1 MPAARWVGSAVLRK
15 EDERL
20 LAGQGMFLDDIEV
33 AGVLEAAMLRS
44 PHAHAKIKSVDV
56 SAAEKM
62 PGVKAVRVIQGP
74 GTEIQWALD
83 DWEQYCFVPD
93 FSGTGLIES
102 PVKAIEMWQLEFD
115 AIRAGGALA
124 VFLLLYFFNPA
135 QLVVSTSS
143 EAVGALIQAAK
154 EALKEEI
161 EEKYKDE
168 LKQYKERSVFLQT
181 QVGFFQELIKESA
194 KTTNKAVEALAE
206 LRNQPNAPPG
216 IEEALA
222 QLRQKN
228 TQAAEAILQFTAE
241 RAFVVRVDLE
251 RPRGCVDLADGRVVL
266 IEERLTEDGGIIG
279 LRVDITELKQREA
292 SFRLLFDSNP
302 VPMIVCALDDERIL
316 GVNDAAVEHYGYS
329 RAEFEKLTIRSVQA
343 FESEPPWSGDRS
355 SDEQTARTWKHVRA
369 DGTLIDLAIYSR
381 QLVYGDRPAVLLA
394 LMDITERK
402 RAEARLAFM
411 AQHDG
416 LTGLPNRNLLRQ
428 HMDEILLHTRRSAD
442 KAAVLVLGL
451 DNFKAVNDTLGHGIG
466 DKLLRGVAKRLR
478 STLREE
484 DTLARLN
491 SDEFAIV
498 QSGLARPEDA
508 VLLSRRLLEAVGEPY
523 LLDGH
528 SVVIGASIGIAM
540 APGDGDESDKLLK
553 NADMALSRAKNDSR
567 GTFSFFEA
575 GMDARAQSRRKI
587 ELDLRDAIQNDVL
600 RPYYQPLVD
609 LATGRITGFE
619 ALVRWPHP
627 ERGMI
632 SPAEFIPVA
641 EETGLINALGGLMLR
656 RACMDAAQWPDDVR
670 VAVNL
675 SPLQFRVGNLLSV
688 VMDALKQS
696 GLPARRLELEITE
709 TLLLEKSSQVLAT
722 LHALRALGV
731 RISMDDFGTGYSS
744 LSYLRSFPFDKIKI
758 DQSFVRDLAA
768 NPDAQAIVRS
778 IISLGK
784 GLGVTITAE
793 GVETEAEVNCLRNEG
808 CHEGQGFLFSRA
820 RPNADIV
827 GLLKTQGNW
836 SSPAGAALVA

>member
-1 MPAARWVGSAVLRK
+1 MPKNRPKTVKKLKHAAIARNPGQRAKLSPKLSGKIRRVSVEIGEIVRK
-15 EDERL
+15 RAQAEAAIAEARKSHERL
-20 LAGQGMFLDDIEV
+20 REAIDILPQGIVFLDADGRYILWNKKYAEIYSRSSDLFRPG
-33 AGVLEAAMLRS
+33 ARLEDTIRIGV
-44 PHAHAKIKSVDV
+44 
-56 SAAEKM
+56 
-62 PGVKAVRVIQGP
+62 
-74 GTEIQWALD
+74 
-83 DWEQYCFVPD
+83 
-93 FSGTGLIES
+93 
-102 PVKAIEMWQLEFD
+102 
-115 AIRAGGALA
+115 
-124 VFLLLYFFNPA
+124 
-135 QLVVSTSS
+135 
-143 EAVGALIQAAK
+143 
-154 EALKEEI
+154 
-161 EEKYKDE
+161 
-168 LKQYKERSVFLQT
+168 ER
-181 QVGFFQELIKESA
+181 GDY
-194 KTTNKAVEALAE
+194 
-206 LRNQPNAPPG
+206 P
-216 IEEALA
+216 
-222 QLRQKN
+222 
-228 TQAAEAILQFTAE
+228 EAIGREEEWVAE
-241 RAFVVRVDLE
+241 RLARLYQPGE
-251 RPRGCVDLADGRVVL
+251 RHEQILADGRCIL
-266 IEERLTEDGGIIG
+266 IDERLTEGGGIIG

-302 VPMIVCALDDERIL
+302 IPMIVCALDDERIL
-316 GVNDAAVEHYGYS
+316 GVNAAAVEHYGYS

-343 FESEPPWSGDRS
+343 FESEPPWAGDPS
-355 SDEQTARTWKHVRA
+355 SDEMAARTWKHVRA

-381 QLVYGDRPAVLLA
+381 HLVYGDQPAVLVA

-428 HMDEILLHTRRSAD
+428 HMDEILLHTRRSAE
-442 KAAVLVLGL
+442 KVGVLILGL

-478 STLREE
+478 SVLREE

-508 VLLSRRLLEAVGEPY
+508 ALLSRRLLEAIGDPY

-540 APGDGDESDKLLK
+540 APGDGDESEKLLK

-587 ELDLRDAIQNDVL
+587 EIDLRGAIQNDVL
-600 RPYYQPLVD
+600 RPYYQPLID

-641 EETGLINALGGLMLR
+641 EETGLINGLGGLMLR
-656 RACMDAAQWPDDVR
+656 RACLDAAQWPDDVR

-675 SPLQFRVGNLLSV
+675 SPLQFRTGNLLSI

-696 GLPARRLELEITE
+696 GLPPKRLELEITE
-709 TLLLEKSSQVLAT
+709 TLLLEKSGQVLAT

-758 DQSFVRDLAA
+758 DQSFVRDLGA
-768 NPDAQAIVRS
+768 NRDAQAIVRS
-778 IISLGK
+778 IISLGI

-793 GVETEAEVNCLRNEG
+793 GVETEAELSCLRAEG
-808 CHEGQGFLFSRA
+808 CHEGQGFLFSCA

-827 GLLKTQGNW
+827 SLLNAQRGADVTA
-836 SSPAGAALVA
+836 PANPVRTAPLVA